1 MRSDSA
7 DGVLRSLQRLSNA
20 VGARETHAACGLW
33 AAGEDDHRPG
43 VESASGHDRGY
54 DVANRMAG
62 SERHLLVETNRLVL
76 AARVHST
83 DLPDRAAGGG
93 C

>member
-1 MRSDSA
+1 MQLVVSRPPT
-7 DGVLRSLQRLSNA
+7 RLTSSRC
-20 VGARETHAACGLW
+20 RE
-33 AAGEDDHRPG
+33 RKR
-43 VESASGHDRGY
+43 HDRGY
-54 DVANRMAG
+54 DVAKRMAG